1 MKNIL
6 KLTIK
11 INLILFLSGLF
22 LSGLT
27 SCSSHDDY
35 LDSAEI
41 PDGEHEEPAKL
52 VLNFQSTTSNL
63 AKSYVYEVPEGT
75 TEPVITQITNLP
87 AGTYDVSVQ
96 MFAADGEDL
105 TDEIFGH
112 DKDEHFVYYSK
123 VKNSNVNI
131 TYADDDVR
139 DSNQVQIGKKTVWTL
154 SQGESPQIVYLSH
167 QPAVKNPNAVSIEQ
181 LGGEIDLE
189 AHFNIKITN

>member
-6 KLTIK
+6 NLTIK
-11 INLILFLSGLF
+11 TTLAFSLFGL
-22 LSGLT
+22 LT
-27 SCSSHDDY
+27 TGFISCSSNDDY
-35 LDSAEI
+35 LDKVET
-41 PDGEHEEPAKL
+41 PEGDHEEPVKL
-52 VLNFQSTTSNL
+52 VLNFQSTTSSL

-87 AGTYDVSVQ
+87 AGTYNVSIQ

-123 VKNSNVNI
+123 INNSNVNI
-131 TYADDDVR
+131 TYAGDDVR
-139 DSNQVQIGKKTVWTL
+139 DSNQIQLGQKTVWTL
-154 SQGESPQIVYLSH
+154 SQGESPQIIYLVH
-167 QPAVKNPNAVSIEQ
+167 QPAVKDPNAPSVQQ

-189 AHFNIKITN
+189 AHFNIKVTQ